1 MNKKGGVRMF
11 TWVKGNVYTLILT
24 LYPSNITLNS
34 SAAGYFEDVRWC
46 MIGIDAENSQ
56 LGIRPREI
64 DLHLVEMDQLHKIS
78 LGKGYARITNKA
90 IMEEIALLTH
100 QKMDGLKV
108 NARFDEKE
116 NMLIADLKDLINKNE
131 G

>member
-1 MNKKGGVRMF
+1 M
-11 TWVKGNVYTLILT
+11 
-24 LYPSNITLNS
+24 
-34 SAAGYFEDVRWC
+34 
-46 MIGIDAENSQ
+46 
-56 LGIRPREI
+56 GIRPVSKREI

>member
-1 MNKKGGVRMF
+1 MF

-56 LGIRPREI
+56 LGIRPVSKRE
-64 DLHLVEMDQLHKIS
+64 
-78 LGKGYARITNKA
+78 
-90 IMEEIALLTH
+90 
-100 QKMDGLKV
+100 
-108 NARFDEKE
+108 
-116 NMLIADLKDLINKNE
+116 
-131 G
+131 

>member
-1 MNKKGGVRMF
+1 MVAVSY
-11 TWVKGNVYTLILT
+11 THLDVYK
-24 LYPSNITLNS
+24 
-34 SAAGYFEDVRWC
+34 R
-46 MIGIDAENSQ
+46 Q
-56 LGIRPREI
+56 

>member
-1 MNKKGGVRMF
+1 
-11 TWVKGNVYTLILT
+11 
-24 LYPSNITLNS
+24 
-34 SAAGYFEDVRWC
+34 
-46 MIGIDAENSQ
+46 
-56 LGIRPREI
+56 
-64 DLHLVEMDQLHKIS
+64 
-78 LGKGYARITNKA
+78 
-90 IMEEIALLTH
+90 MEEIALLTH